1 MEEYKLSLAALG
13 KRLEQLINLH
23 QEAEER
29 SIQLLEEQKKLNQQ
43 VEVLQA
49 ENDSLKK
56 QNEALK
62 IVSKVEGQS
71 EGREELKKRVGELI
85 REVDSCIALLNK

>member
-1 MEEYKLSLAALG
+1 MEEYKLLLAALG

-23 QEAEER
+23 REAEER
-29 SIQLLEEQKKLNQQ
+29 STQLLEEQKKLNQQ

-49 ENDSLKK
+49 ENNSLKK

-71 EGREELKKRVGELI
+71 EDREELKKRVGELI
-85 REVDSCIALLNK
+85 KEVDSCIALLNK